1 MPRRKQS
8 SAETHDGEPTPRV
21 LWNGAITFGLVH
33 VPVELHPAAQHHQ
46 LDLDLLDRRT
56 MDPVGYQRVN
66 KKNGRVVP
74 WADIVKGY
82 EYRKGRYV
90 VLDEADFKHANP
102 KATQTIEIACFVRPE
117 QVPPFFYDTPYYLA
131 PGKRGEK
138 TYALLR
144 EAMRQTGLIG
154 IAKVVIQT
162 REHLAAVM
170 PVGRLLLLNT
180 LRFADEIRDARGL
193 AAPAEGAKAAGLSAR
208 ELEMAVQL
216 VKSMAEAWRPE
227 RFHDTYKDDLLT
239 RVKAKV
245 KAGRTEAVAETAQA
259 EAPTGQR
266 PSAEIVDLVALLK
279 NSLHKPSARSRAPA
293 ARKRGSSNRSAALR
307 KRA

>member
-8 SAETHDGEPTPRV
+8 SAETPDDKPTPRV
-21 LWNGAITFGLVH
+21 LWRGAITFGLVH
-33 VPVELHPAAQHHQ
+33 VPVELHPAAQRHQ

-66 KKNGRVVP
+66 KKNGKVVP
-74 WADIVKGY
+74 WSDIVKGY
-82 EYRKGRYV
+82 EYQKGRYV
-90 VLDEADFKHANP
+90 VLDEDDFKRANP
-102 KATQTIEIACFVRPE
+102 KATQTVEIVCFVRPE
-117 QVPPFFYDTPYYLA
+117 QVPPFFYDTPYYLV

-162 REHLAAVM
+162 REHLAAVV
-170 PVGRLLLLNT
+170 PAGRLLLLDT
-180 LRFADEIRDARGL
+180 LRFVDEIRDAGGL
-193 AAPAEGAKAAGLSAR
+193 AAPAEGTKAAGLSAK
-208 ELEMAVQL
+208 ELDMALQL
-216 VKSMAEAWRPE
+216 IKSMAEAWKPE
-227 RFHDTYKDDLLT
+227 RFHDTYKDDLLA

-245 KAGRTEAVAETAQA
+245 KAGRTKAVEEPAKAET
-259 EAPTGQR
+259 TGQR

-279 NSLHKPSARSRAPA
+279 NSLHKPAARIRAPA
-293 ARKRGSSNRSAALR
+293 AHKRGSSNRAAALR

>member
-1 MPRRKQS
+1 MPRRNRS
-8 SAETHDGEPTPRV
+8 SAENPDGKPTPRV

-33 VPVELHPAAQHHQ
+33 VPVELHPAAQRHQ

-66 KKNGRVVP
+66 KKNGKVVP

-82 EYRKGRYV
+82 EYQKGRYV
-90 VLDEADFKHANP
+90 VLDEADFKRANP
-102 KATQTIEIACFVRPE
+102 KATQTVEIACFVRPE
-117 QVPPFFYDTPYYLA
+117 QVPLFFYDTPYYLV

-144 EAMRQTGLIG
+144 EALRQTGLIG
-154 IAKVVIQT
+154 IATVVIQT
-162 REHLAAVM
+162 KQHLAAVV
-170 PVGRLLLLNT
+170 PAGRLLLLDT
-180 LRFADEIRDARGL
+180 LRFVDEIRDASGL
-193 AAPAEGAKAAGLSAR
+193 AAPAEGTKAAGLSGR

-227 RFHDTYKDDLLT
+227 RFHDTYKDDLLA

-245 KAGRTEAVAETAQA
+245 KAGRTEAVEEKAQT

-279 NSLHKPSARSRAPA
+279 NSLHKPAARSRAPA
-293 ARKRGSSNRSAALR
+293 ARKRGASNRTAALR